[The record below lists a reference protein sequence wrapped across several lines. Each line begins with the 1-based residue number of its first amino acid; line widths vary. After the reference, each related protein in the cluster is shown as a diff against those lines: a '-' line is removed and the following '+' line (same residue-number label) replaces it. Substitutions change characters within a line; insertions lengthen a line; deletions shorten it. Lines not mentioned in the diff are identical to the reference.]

1 MFHFIPSKIVA
12 SYTDI
17 LRARHAIFLRRLRDE
32 PKECLRRRLVAIMS
46 TIKFLGVHIDQKT
59 GNIILRDF
67 EKIEA
72 GMRDKHL

>member
-1 MFHFIPSKIVA
+1 
-12 SYTDI
+12 
-17 LRARHAIFLRRLRDE
+17 
-32 PKECLRRRLVAIMS
+32 MS

-72 GMRDKHL
+72 GMRDKYL